1 MKIWMLIILFDMRE
15 AHLFLERLKGNMQ
28 IGRYVGDQEIVGKC
42 RHFELFEHVLKL
54 FYRTHQV

>member
-1 MKIWMLIILFDMRE
+1 MLIILFDMRE